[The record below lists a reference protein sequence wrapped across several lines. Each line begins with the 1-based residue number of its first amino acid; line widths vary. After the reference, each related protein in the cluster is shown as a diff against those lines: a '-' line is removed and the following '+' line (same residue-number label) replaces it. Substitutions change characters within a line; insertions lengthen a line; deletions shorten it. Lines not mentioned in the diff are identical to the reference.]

1 MELIRLKKVNE
12 VYLQVDTDPGL
23 KHELADYFTF
33 MVPGYQFMP
42 AYRNKMWDGKIRLL
56 DMRSSYIYSGLLPRI
71 EQFAQDRDYDIQYD
85 TGVGL
90 AEEFSLQEGKEFIE
104 TLELPESIPIR
115 DYQLS
120 AFVHAVRKKRCLL
133 LSPTGSGK
141 SLIIYSLIRY
151 YDGLKSLIIVPTT
164 SLVSQLYTDFNEYG
178 VNEGWESKENVHY
191 IMSGREKQSDMP
203 VTISTWQS
211 LYKMP
216 QEYFEQYDVIIGDEC
231 HQFKAKSL
239 TTLMTKLVNAKYRFG
254 TTGTLDDT
262 ETHKLV
268 LEGLFGRS
276 KKVTTT
282 KQLIDKKQLA
292 SFDIKAITLKY
303 PEDQCKSM
311 VRKKY
316 HEEVDFLVGN
326 HKRNA
331 FIRNLAISLKGN
343 TLVLF
348 QYVEKHG
355 NLLHE
360 IIKDKA
366 AVGRKVFYVYGGTE
380 VELREQVRTIVESE
394 KDAIIVASYGVYSTG
409 VNIKNLHNIIFT
421 HPGKSKIRVLQS
433 IGRGL
438 RINEGKEIATL
449 YDIVDDL
456 SHKAHK
462 NFAHKHFLERY
473 KFYREEKFPVK
484 IYKVDFNDS

>member
-1 MELIRLKKVNE
+1 
-12 VYLQVDTDPGL
+12 
-23 KHELADYFTF
+23 
-33 MVPGYQFMP
+33 
-42 AYRNKMWDGKIRLL
+42 
-56 DMRSSYIYSGLLPRI
+56 
-71 EQFAQDRDYDIQYD
+71 
-85 TGVGL
+85 
-90 AEEFSLQEGKEFIE
+90 
-104 TLELPESIPIR
+104 
-115 DYQLS
+115 
-120 AFVHAVRKKRCLL
+120 
-133 LSPTGSGK
+133 
-141 SLIIYSLIRY
+141 
-151 YDGLKSLIIVPTT
+151 
-164 SLVSQLYTDFNEYG
+164 
-178 VNEGWESKENVHY
+178 
-191 IMSGREKQSDMP
+191 
-203 VTISTWQS
+203 
-211 LYKMP
+211 
-216 QEYFEQYDVIIGDEC
+216 
-231 HQFKAKSL
+231 
-239 TTLMTKLVNAKYRFG
+239 MTKLVNAKYRFG

-262 ETHKLV
+262 QTHKLV
-268 LEGLFGRS
+268 LEGLFGRV

-282 KQLIDKKQLA
+282 KELIDKKQLA
-292 SFDIKAITLKY
+292 KFEIKAITLKY
-303 PEDQCKSM
+303 SEDQCKAM
-311 VRKKY
+311 VKKKY
-316 HEEVDFLVGN
+316 HEEVDFLVSSN
-326 HKRNA
+326 KRNA

-366 AVGRKVFYVYGGTE
+366 ADGRKVFYVYGGTE

-438 RINEGKEIATL
+438 RINEGKEVATL

-456 SHKAHK
+456 SYKANK

-484 IYKVDFNDS
+484 IYKVDFNEN

>member
-1 MELIRLKKVNE
+1 MELIKLRKVNE
-12 VYLQVDTDPGL
+12 VFLHVDTEPGL
-23 KHELADYFTF
+23 KQELADYFTF

-42 AYRNKMWDGKIRLL
+42 TYRNKMWDGKIRLL
-56 DMRSSYIYSGLLPRI
+56 DARNNIIYAGLLSHI
-71 EQFAQDRDYDIQYD
+71 EKFAQDRDYDIQYHD
-85 TGVGL
+85 SSVGL
-90 AEEFSLQEGKEFIE
+90 TEEFSLQEGKEFID
-104 TLELPESIPIR
+104 TLKLPVEIPIR
-115 DYQLS
+115 DYQVT

-141 SLIIYSLIRY
+141 SLIIYALIRY
-151 YDGLKSLIIVPTT
+151 YGGKKALIIVPTT
-164 SLVSQLYTDFNEYG
+164 SLVFQLYKDFSEYG
-178 VNEGWESKENVHY
+178 INEGWSSDNHVHY
-191 IMSGREKQSDMP
+191 IMSGRDKNSDMP

-216 QEYFEQYDVIIGDEC
+216 KEYFEQYDLIVGDEC

-239 TTLMTKLVNAKYRFG
+239 TSIMTKLVNAEYRFG

-262 ETHKLV
+262 QTHKLV
-268 LEGLFGRS
+268 LEGLFGRV

-282 KQLIDKKQLA
+282 KELIDKNQLA
-292 SFDIKAITLKY
+292 KFDIKAITLKY
-303 PEDQCKSM
+303 PDKYCKEISK
-311 VRKKY
+311 KKY
-316 HEEVDFLVGN
+316 HEEIDFLVGCN
-326 HKRNA
+326 KRNA
-331 FIRNLAISLKGN
+331 FIRNLAVSLEGN

-360 IIKDKA
+360 IIKNKVA
-366 AVGRKVFYVYGGTE
+366 KGRKVFYVYGGTDT
-380 VELREQVRTIVESE
+380 ELREKVRAIVESE

-409 VNIKNLHNIIFT
+409 VNIKNLHNIIFS

-438 RINEGKEIATL
+438 RMSDTKSSATL

-456 SHKAHK
+456 GYKAYK
-462 NFAHKHFLERY
+462 NFSIKHFVERY
-473 KFYREEKFPVK
+473 KYYMQEKFPTK
-484 IYKVDFNDS
+484 IYKVDLKF